1 MGEMSLTEA
10 ARDSAEEV
18 EQAPSEEEAPSLD
31 RALACANGGNFH
43 QAAQMLRALDRGP
56 TPIVRLLEALGKY
69 AAARNGAHRE
79 CRLAFDAM
87 ADAQEADVEYS
98 TFTLAPPS
106 SDPARLTAPYELGG
120 DGRTVITT
128 RYLFLET
135 LPKQR
140 AVIALRQPLPAGK
153 DLFIHV
159 FLHCTGNI
167 EDNLY
172 LMLGGPE
179 HEEAIR
185 FSNTGVTLCNDGAM
199 AFYTPKTAVL
209 VSISLSAHHVALYLN
224 GCLRVRRKR
233 PGRPTAG
240 ALRFELRGSASADLA
255 GLVLGLEIWSRSA
268 ADGASGFESFGRPE
282 EDLFDALVDERLTS
296 LDGGALFDVFNSVEE
311 VRVANLPARLVPVL
325 DRLIDTRPYREEV
338 METLVRQLPEK
349 EAEGWLNANLPRLP
363 APIIAVEDVTVEFS
377 RAPHRLMALG
387 RILRRRDPLLFHVL
401 EGISF
406 NLYPGDILGIIG
418 ENGAGKSTLL
428 RTIASLI
435 PIKKGEIFVG
445 GQHVLLRAGVGF
457 REEATGRENIFLAG
471 SYLQLNPGYI
481 RNIVDD
487 IIAFAELEH
496 AIDQPFKYYSDGMKA
511 RLIFSLAT
519 CITPEILMLDEPLG
533 AGDARFRDKA
543 AKRMDEL
550 MLRAKAAI
558 IVTHGVDFV
567 RNHCTKALYL
577 VKGRK
582 AYFGDPNIAVNH
594 YLNDLHL
601 TGSGSDA

>member
-1 MGEMSLTEA
+1 
-10 ARDSAEEV
+10 
-18 EQAPSEEEAPSLD
+18 
-31 RALACANGGNFH
+31 
-43 QAAQMLRALDRGP
+43 
-56 TPIVRLLEALGKY
+56 
-69 AAARNGAHRE
+69 
-79 CRLAFDAM
+79 
-87 ADAQEADVEYS
+87 
-98 TFTLAPPS
+98 
-106 SDPARLTAPYELGG
+106 
-120 DGRTVITT
+120 
-128 RYLFLET
+128 
-135 LPKQR
+135 
-140 AVIALRQPLPAGK
+140 
-153 DLFIHV
+153 
-159 FLHCTGNI
+159 
-167 EDNLY
+167 
-172 LMLGGPE
+172 
-179 HEEAIR
+179 
-185 FSNTGVTLCNDGAM
+185 
-199 AFYTPKTAVL
+199 
-209 VSISLSAHHVALYLN
+209 
-224 GCLRVRRKR
+224 
-233 PGRPTAG
+233 
-240 ALRFELRGSASADLA
+240 
-255 GLVLGLEIWSRSA
+255 
-268 ADGASGFESFGRPE
+268 
-282 EDLFDALVDERLTS
+282 
-296 LDGGALFDVFNSVEE
+296 
-311 VRVANLPARLVPVL
+311 
-325 DRLIDTRPYREEV
+325 